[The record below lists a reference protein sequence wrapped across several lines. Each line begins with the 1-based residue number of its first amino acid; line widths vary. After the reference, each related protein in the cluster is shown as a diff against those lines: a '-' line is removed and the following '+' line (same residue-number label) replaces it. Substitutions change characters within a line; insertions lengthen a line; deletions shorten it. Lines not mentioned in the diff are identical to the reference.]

1 MRICSLVPGAT
12 EVVVTLGLGEALVGI
27 SHECDFPASIRH
39 IPVMVQPVVD
49 SDGADSAEIDRQVKT
64 LMSSGR
70 PLYRVDEQALAK
82 ARPDIILTQDVCDVC
97 AVTPH
102 ALARAV
108 QSLSPRPQLVTL
120 APHSLEDVIED
131 VERIGTALGVASRGI
146 TFAGSL
152 RNRLAAIRNSS
163 IGRSRPRIA
172 CLEWLTPLYVGGHWV
187 PEMVEAAGGVDV
199 LGHRGQPSRQVTMDE
214 VRAAAPDII
223 ILMPCGFSLARTIS
237 ELMALCRNDRAWA
250 RLLCSVSKTYGVDAG
265 SYFSRP
271 GPRLADGVELMA
283 EICAGRLSSDRDSRS
298 VRDLT
303 ESLYLT
309 GHTH

>member
-49 SDGADSAEIDRQVKT
+49 SDGTDSAEIDRQVKT
-64 LMSSGR
+64 LMSSGL

-102 ALARAV
+102 ALTRAV
-108 QSLSPRPQLVTL
+108 QSLTPRPQLVTL

-131 VERIGTALGVASRGI
+131 VERIGSALGVASRGI

-152 RNRLAAIRNSS
+152 RTRLAAIRNSS
-163 IGRSRPRIA
+163 ICRSRPRIA

-187 PEMVEAAGGVDV
+187 PDMVEAAGGVDV
-199 LGHRGQPSRQVTMDE
+199 LGQGGQPSRQVTIDE

-237 ELMALCRNDRAWA
+237 ELTALCRNDRAWA
-250 RLLCSVSKTYGVDAG
+250 RLLFSVSKTYGVDAG

-271 GPRLADGVELMA
+271 GPRLVDGVELMA
-283 EICAGRLSSDRDSRS
+283 EICAGRLSSERDSRS

>member
-70 PLYRVDEQALAK
+70 SLYRVDEQALAK

-102 ALARAV
+102 ALTRAV
-108 QSLSPRPQLVTL
+108 QSLSPRPQLITL
-120 APHSLEDVIED
+120 APRSLEDVIED
-131 VERIGTALGVASRGI
+131 VERIGTALGAASRGI
-146 TFAGSL
+146 IFAGSL
-152 RNRLAAIRNSS
+152 RNRLAAIRNLSMP
-163 IGRSRPRIA
+163 RPKPRIV
-172 CLEWLTPLYVGGHWV
+172 CLEWLAPLYVGGHWV
-187 PEMVEAAGGVDV
+187 PEMVEAAGGVEV
-199 LGHRGQPSRQVTMDE
+199 LGQGGLPSRQVTIDE

-223 ILMPCGFSLARTIS
+223 ILMPCGFSLTRTIS
-237 ELMALCRNDRAWA
+237 ELTVLCRNDRAWA
-250 RLLCSVSKTYGVDAG
+250 RLLFSVSKTYVVDAG

-271 GPRLADGVELMA
+271 GPRLVDGVELMA
-283 EICAGRLSSDRDSRS
+283 EICAGHLSSDRDSRS

-303 ESLYLT
+303 GSLHLT
-309 GHTH
+309 GHAR